1 MEEWLASGVAE
12 NEIEEYVETYCCACH
27 NVKLPEIEA

>member
-1 MEEWLASGVAE
+1 MEWLANGVTE

-27 NVKLPEIEA
+27 NVRAADLEC